1 MPDAAFDRK
10 QFTALVNERKLLH
23 VINDSALLKEA
34 YSQVL
39 AHLYQPRSAKRA
51 INRLRLLLF
60 VAHARRAFGGTPALT
75 PSHVGRW
82 VAFQERW
89 PEVAGLMI
97 GNPPLMGELEQAPT
111 PDARRRLLAQLA
123 GPVAKTFAEDEEL
136 RTFLAERKITLGP
149 VMHRLIHLPPA
160 G

>member
-1 MPDAAFDRK
+1 KREEPAPDAAFDRK

-75 PSHVGRW
+75 PSHIGRW

-89 PEVAGLMI
+89 PAVAGLMV
-97 GNPPLMGELEQAPT
+97 GNPPLRNAGSTMGAYI
-111 PDARRRLLAQLA
+111 ARSCMSCWILWSMASRFFGSSSTACS
-123 GPVAKTFAEDEEL
+123 
-136 RTFLAERKITLGP
+136 RKRPSMSG
-149 VMHRLIHLPPA
+149 
-160 G
+160 